1 MIFHKHALVGTPCQS
16 AGGAGVLPLH
26 LSCARQCGTP
36 VREPVALSEVEPMSD
51 PKTIMIILLLAAV
64 AVLGY
69 LYYES
74 QQTAVKIDVPGF
86 KLEAK

>member
-1 MIFHKHALVGTPCQS
+1 
-16 AGGAGVLPLH
+16 
-26 LSCARQCGTP
+26 
-36 VREPVALSEVEPMSD
+36 MSD
-51 PKTIMIILLLAAV
+51 PKNIVIALLVIGV

-74 QQTAVKIDVPGF
+74 QQTHGRIDVPGF

>member
-1 MIFHKHALVGTPCQS
+1 MGDAKTVII
-16 AGGAGVLPLH
+16 VLL
-26 LSCARQCGTP
+26 L
-36 VREPVALSEVEPMSD
+36 VAL
-51 PKTIMIILLLAAV
+51 

-74 QQTAVKIDVPGF
+74 QQTTVKIDVPGF

>member
-1 MIFHKHALVGTPCQS
+1 
-16 AGGAGVLPLH
+16 
-26 LSCARQCGTP
+26 
-36 VREPVALSEVEPMSD
+36 MSD
-51 PKTIMIILLLAAV
+51 PKNIVILLLIAAM

-74 QQTAVKIDVPGF
+74 QQTTVKIDVPGF

>member
-1 MIFHKHALVGTPCQS
+1 MGDA
-16 AGGAGVLPLH
+16 
-26 LSCARQCGTP
+26 
-36 VREPVALSEVEPMSD
+36 
-51 PKTIMIILLLAAV
+51 KTIIIALLLVAV

-74 QQTAVKIDVPGF
+74 RQTTVKIDVPGF